1 MFLRSGRC
9 RDTNLQKK
17 KKVHTLNNTHFDFA
31 LYILCTLDILQID
44 IQYTYRVSQKKVG
57 SQKVCILL

>member
-17 KKVHTLNNTHFDFA
+17 KKVKVHTLNNTHFDFA

-44 IQYTYRVSQKKVG
+44 IQY
-57 SQKVCILL
+57 I